1 MNRINFIYLLVS
13 VLLVFTACSNE
24 ELLEK
29 HPDGNYTSKL
39 NITLSTASAI
49 TKAGDPVLFPA
60 TDQEKIIK
68 SCVLAIFKKE
78 GDTYNKKAIVEPTLE
93 ETETKGTYNIVSD
106 VELLFSESYKI
117 VIIANGD
124 FDLYSEC
131 ESYQDLKDIKEGSS
145 SGYTFQSDKLLK
157 WGEKEVGVDTNT
169 ELTVNTR
176 FHIDLTQLAARIDLK
191 INVNL
196 KDEKKLVDVS
206 YEKTDGTSLIGNI
219 SLKDDDI
226 TVENGLPDKYTNH
239 EFLFYGRTVTLEN
252 PTSSSTKVGV
262 MAGKTINR
270 TRTYDSWILEPTSVI
285 VKNVRNEVIAILP
298 EMDLLGSLSDLNLS
312 EGGVNTQY
320 VTFYTY
326 QRSVEEPGNDLT
338 NLRVEVQ
345 GDIYS
350 AKVKEIMQVKGDF
363 LAFNL
368 KKEETYKKII
378 EETKN
383 GETSPINVNATGEG
397 QGWCI
402 LVEDATLG
410 FEEIEGA
417 DVVVGKKSFV
427 GEYTSGF
434 DIKPVD
440 GGPVAYGNYYK
451 VTATIKSLKLP
462 VSLECIIVPMG
473 SEEVIVP
480 PFE

>member
-39 NITLSTASAI
+39 NITLSTTSAI

-60 TDQEKIIK
+60 TDQEKTIK

-117 VIIANGD
+117 VIIANGE

-131 ESYQDLKDIKEGSS
+131 TSYQELKTIQEGSNA
-145 SGYTFQSDKLLK
+145 YTFKSDELLK
-157 WGEKEVGVDTNT
+157 WGEKDVGAGTDTK
-169 ELTVNTR
+169 LTVNSR
-176 FHIDLTQLAARIDLK
+176 LHIDLTQLAARIDLK

-196 KDEKKLVDVS
+196 KDEKELVDVS
-206 YEKTDGTSLIGNI
+206 YEETDGSPLIGKI
-219 SLKDDDI
+219 SLKDDI
-226 TVENGLPDKYTNH
+226 LVSNGLPGEYTNH
-239 EFLFYGRTVTLEN
+239 KFIFYGRPVTLSD
-252 PTSSSTKVGV
+252 PTNSSTKVGV
-262 MAGKTINR
+262 MKGKTINR
-270 TRTYDSWILEPTSVI
+270 TRTYNSWILEPTLVI
-285 VKNVRNEVIAILP
+285 VKNVRNKVIAILP
-298 EMDLLGSLSDLNLS
+298 EEDLQESLSNHDLS
-312 EGGVNTQY
+312 KGVNTQY

-326 QRSVEEPGNDLT
+326 QRSVEDPDAYLS

-345 GDIYS
+345 GGIYS
-350 AKVKEIMQVKGDF
+350 ANVKEIMQVKGDF

-368 KKEETYKKII
+368 KNDKTTYDQLIEDAKKGVTSSI
-378 EETKN
+378 TVTSN
-383 GETSPINVNATGEG
+383 GQG

>member
-60 TDQEKIIK
+60 TDQEKTIK

-124 FDLYSEC
+124 FNLYSEC
-131 ESYQDLKDIKEGSS
+131 ESYQDLKDIKEGSN
-145 SGYTFQSDKLLK
+145 SGYTFKSDELLK
-157 WGEKEVGVDTNT
+157 WGEKEVGADTDT

-176 FHIDLTQLAARIDLK
+176 LHIDLTQLAARIDLK

-196 KDEKKLVDVS
+196 KDEKELVDVS
-206 YEKTDGTSLIGNI
+206 YEETDGSPLIGQTSLKGEIPVKG
-219 SLKDDDI
+219 
-226 TVENGLPDKYTNH
+226 GLPDEYKTH
-239 EFLFYGRTVTLEN
+239 KFLFYGRSVILEDA
-252 PTSSSTKVGV
+252 SSASTKVGV
-262 MAGKTINR
+262 MKSKTINR
-270 TRTYDSWILEPTSVI
+270 TRTYNSWILEPTSVI
-285 VKNVRNEVIAILP
+285 VKNVRNKVIAIFP
-298 EMDLLGSLSDLNLS
+298 EEDLQESLSDYDLS
-312 EGGVNTQY
+312 EGVNTQY

-326 QRSVEEPGNDLT
+326 QRSVEDPDDYLT

-345 GDIYS
+345 GRIYS

-368 KKEETYKKII
+368 KKEEIYNQII
-378 EETKN
+378 EDTKN
-383 GETSPINVNATGEG
+383 GKTSQITVSSTGEG

-402 LVEDATLG
+402 LVEDATLR

-417 DVVVGKKSFV
+417 DVVVGEKSFV
-427 GEYTSGF
+427 GEYKSGF
-434 DIKPVD
+434 DIKPED

-462 VSLECIIVPMG
+462 VSLKCIIVPMG
-473 SEEVIVP
+473 SEEVTVP